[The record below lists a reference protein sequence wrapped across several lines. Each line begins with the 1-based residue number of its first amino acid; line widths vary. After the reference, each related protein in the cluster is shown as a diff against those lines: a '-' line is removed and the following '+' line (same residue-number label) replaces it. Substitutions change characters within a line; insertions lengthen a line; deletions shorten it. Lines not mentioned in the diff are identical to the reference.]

1 MRQSIEVDE
10 FKHRNPV
17 PAASRIGNMVMSGVI
32 SAKDAATGHIPDSLE
47 DQCRAMFVNLK
58 AIMAAAGVKPEDVL
72 KMNVWLKDVSDRK
85 ALNDEWNALFPDPAS
100 RPARH
105 AHLLVGK
112 EGKSVIVCD
121 FTAVILDK

>member
-1 MRQSIEVDE
+1 MRKSIEVDE

-32 SAKDAATGHIPDSLE
+32 SAKDASTGHIPDSLE
-47 DQCRAMFVNLK
+47 DQCKAMFVNLK
-58 AIMAAAGVKPEDVL
+58 AIMAAAGVKPGDVL

-85 ALNDEWNALFPDPAS
+85 ALNEEWNALFPDPAS

-105 AHLLVGK
+105 AHMLVGK
-112 EGKSVIVCD
+112 EGKSVVVCD
-121 FTAVILDK
+121 FTAVILD